1 MLFHADQPIRL
12 HYSHQIKLFDQI
24 YGLQFV
30 FTQIYLFYLIQ
41 GYIYIEAKSFILPYV
56 VIVWLP

>member
-1 MLFHADQPIRL
+1 L

-41 GYIYIEAKSFILPYV
+41 GYIYIEAKVIKIKKSLNSV
-56 VIVWLP
+56 VKIKL